1 MRKLLL
7 ASAAVLGGTLTM
19 ASVANAQGQLMTQYP
34 YTPPT
39 GSAAP
44 LSAPS
49 FGTSIQ
55 TWTGNPPV
63 SPGTMTVR
71 LGGRLTAYVAAGT
84 DSARSGGAVTN
95 IVGGVPTVGALNTK
109 QAPYTVFEY
118 ARLYPSF
125 DAQAANGLKYG
136 AFLEIRQDNGQAPG
150 GGVNGSISGSNRTR
164 GELYFRREGAYLGTD
179 QLGFLQYGATD
190 GPSSLFITGTMENFD
205 DGGWNG
211 DPNMFS
217 ANTTPTWPFADVGN
231 MYTTS
236 KLVYLSPKFFN
247 LLDFGVSFEPNTGT
261 VGYAQCNGT
270 TAAPSAANNFV
281 GTGCD
286 AASSTSV
293 LGETA
298 RRTNTIDVAA
308 RVRTAVGPVGLAG
321 TVGYIGS
328 SHVSYNGA
336 PTAGTQFQGLSVLD
350 VGAQVTFGGLAVGGH
365 FTGGKV
371 NGQWALSPQGADNSI
386 AWLGGASYA
395 IGPVIFGASYFNYQ
409 SPGSK
414 TAFTPAVVGNR
425 TEYGIAAGGTLTLA
439 PGAYVFLSYVY
450 GSRRQSGVDLISGA
464 VSNAAGVVTTNNK
477 VTSQGIEL
485 GTQFRW

>member
-1 MRKLLL
+1 MMRKLLL

-34 YTPPT
+34 QPT
-39 GSAAP
+39 VAGAAAP

-49 FGTSIQ
+49 FGTSVQ

-71 LGGRLTAYVAAGT
+71 LGGRLTAYLAAGT
-84 DSARSGGAVTN
+84 DSARRGGLVTTAP
-95 IVGGVPTVGALNTK
+95 GVAPTGLNTK
-109 QAPYTVFEY
+109 QANYTIYEY

-150 GGVNGSISGSNRTR
+150 GGINGGISGSNRTR
-164 GELYFRREGAYLGTD
+164 GELYFRRERAYVGTD
-179 QLGFLQYGATD
+179 QLGFVQYGATD
-190 GPSSLFITGTMENFD
+190 GPSSLFITGTVENFD
-205 DGGWNG
+205 NGGWNG
-211 DPNMFS
+211 DTAIFS
-217 ANTTPTWPFADVGN
+217 SNTQPTWPFADVGQT
-231 MYTTS
+231 YSTS
-236 KLVYLSPKFFN
+236 KIVYLSPKFFN
-247 LLDFGVSFEPNTGT
+247 LVDFGVSWEPNTGT

-270 TAAPSAANNFV
+270 TAV

-298 RRTNTIDVAA
+298 RRTNTIDAA
-308 RVRTAVGPVGLAG
+308 VRIRTAVGPVGLAG

-328 SHVSYNGA
+328 SHVAYNGA
-336 PTAGTQFQGLSVLD
+336 PVAAAQFQGLSVLD
-350 VGAQVTFGGLAVGGH
+350 VGAQLTYGGLAVGGH
-365 FTGGKV
+365 FTGGKI
-371 NGQWALSPQGADNSI
+371 NGQWQLSPQGADNSI
-386 AWLGGASYA
+386 AWIAGASYA
-395 IGPVIFGASYFNYQ
+395 VGPVIFGASYFNYQ

-414 TAFTPAVVGNR
+414 TNFTPAVVGNR
-425 TEYGIAAGGTLTLA
+425 SEYGIAAGGTLTLA

-450 GSRRQSGVDLISGA
+450 GARHQSGVDFISGA
-464 VSNAAGVVTTNNK
+464 VSNANTGLGFVRTNNN
-477 VTSQGIEL
+477 VTSQGIQL